1 MTRYATPVLIAF
13 AVLQLL
19 QGIWMVADPRS
30 FYDQVAAFGPY
41 NAHGLRDMA
50 TMNLALGA
58 VLLASVAMP
67 ALRVGAL
74 AVAAVQFGLHTV
86 NHAVDIGLARTT
98 AMGVFDLVSLAAIT
112 AVLAWLVVVEY
123 RRTPGGDGT
132 RRVRSAGVPGGIR
145 GAAR

>member
-1 MTRYATPVLIAF
+1 MTRYATPVLVAF

-19 QGIWMVADPRS
+19 QGIWMVVDPRS

-41 NAHGLRDMA
+41 NPHGLRDMA

-58 VLLASVAMP
+58 VLLVAVAVP

-74 AVAAVQFGLHTV
+74 AVAAAQFGLHTI
-86 NHAVDIGLARTT
+86 NHAVDVGLARTT

-123 RRTPGGDGT
+123 RRTPGADGA